1 MEKQSEYLK
10 IDSNVIIEKYQN
22 LNKQLE
28 YQNMLLGV
36 QLQQS
41 IKKIEELLNQLGRKP
56 LTLVVG

>member
-41 IKKIEELLNQLGRKP
+41 IKKIEELQNKLKQSK
-56 LTLVVG
+56 